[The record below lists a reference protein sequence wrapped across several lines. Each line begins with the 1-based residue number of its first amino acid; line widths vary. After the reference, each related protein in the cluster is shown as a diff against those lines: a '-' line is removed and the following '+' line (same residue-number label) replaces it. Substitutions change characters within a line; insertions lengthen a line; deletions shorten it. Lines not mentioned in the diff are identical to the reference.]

1 MDSSLFQLEG
11 KAALVVGGG
20 QGMGESTAKFLARAG
35 CGVAVADVL
44 KERADRVANAVA
56 DLGQPSASIVG
67 NVLDDSQVKE
77 VVTRAER
84 ELGGLDVLVTI
95 VGQASF
101 NSLLDMTPEQWDLDH
116 SRNLRY
122 FFMTAREV
130 ARSLLARGKPGAM
143 VCVSSV
149 KGLQSAPHNAAYGAA
164 KAGLVNL
171 VRTMAVEWAPYN
183 IRVNAIAPGTITT
196 PRIPDTAERLERV
209 RTGHIPFKRRGT
221 ADEIGKAALFLA
233 SDLASY
239 VTGHTLSV
247 DGGWMAASLT
257 GIPDIPPG
265 GTLDATAGSR

>member
-20 QGMGESTAKFLARAG
+20 QGMGESTAMFLARAG

-56 DLGQPSASIVG
+56 DLGQTSASIVG

-122 FFMTAREV
+122 FFMTA
-130 ARSLLARGKPGAM
+130 
-143 VCVSSV
+143 CD
-149 KGLQSAPHNAAYGAA
+149 
-164 KAGLVNL
+164 
-171 VRTMAVEWAPYN
+171 
-183 IRVNAIAPGTITT
+183 IRVVP
-196 PRIPDTAERLERV
+196 
-209 RTGHIPFKRRGT
+209 
-221 ADEIGKAALFLA
+221 
-233 SDLASY
+233 
-239 VTGHTLSV
+239 
-247 DGGWMAASLT
+247 
-257 GIPDIPPG
+257 
-265 GTLDATAGSR
+265 